1 MRTAAVIS
9 GRAQEVGGFTL
20 PVTSPELALGSWEGT
35 FALESSAMTPAPMV
49 QVRGVCGGLLRL
61 RSIHLLSPPSS
72 AACGFVLDSG
82 RSLLSACRSRRFG
95 FQPLVNFLVTAQ
107 SFLDVVADVLGSVYI
122 LK

>member
-49 QVRGVCGGLLRL
+49 QVRGVCGICFGCEVYTYSAPRQAPHAGLFWIQEEVFCQR
-61 RSIHLLSPPSS
+61 
-72 AACGFVLDSG
+72 
-82 RSLLSACRSRRFG
+82 
-95 FQPLVNFLVTAQ
+95 
-107 SFLDVVADVLGSVYI
+107 VVAVDLASSRS
-122 LK
+122 